1 MAEKVVA
8 STDENVVNSGD
19 GDEPGFIYG
28 IITEIIYSP
37 LNLLLVA
44 VIGFLIY
51 KIFKSRSD
59 TIAHNVPAEP
69 ELPKLR
75 RDFTIQELK
84 KYDGNQA
91 DGRVLVAVNGHVYD
105 VTKGRK
111 FYGPGGPYSVF
122 GGRDASRGLA
132 TFKVT
137 SSDTEEYDDLSDLD
151 TMEMDSVREWEMQF
165 KEKYD
170 YVGRL
175 LRPGEEPTS
184 YSDEEE
190 ETPIESSTNSSKSSN
205 KSDVTNGPPAASSDK
220 PKDD

>member
-1 MAEKVVA
+1 MADVQQESVPAGVDDA
-8 STDENVVNSGD
+8 STSYTKD
-19 GDEPGFIYG
+19 GGFLQN
-28 IITEIIYSP
+28 IIAEIINSP
-37 LNLLLVA
+37 LNILLVA
-44 VIGFLIY
+44 LIAYLIY
-51 KIFKSRSD
+51 KIARSRTD
-59 TIAHNVPAEP
+59 TVTRSIPTEP

-75 RDFTIQELK
+75 KDFTVQELK
-84 KYDGNQA
+84 AYDGTQP

-111 FYGPGGPYSVF
+111 FYGPGGPYSAF

-165 KEKYD
+165 KEKYE

-175 LRPGEEPTS
+175 LRPGEEPNN

-190 ETPIESSTNSSKSSN
+190 ETPNESNTSN
-205 KSDVTNGPPAASSDK
+205 KSEPAISTEKNDEKS
-220 PKDD
+220 KDD